1 MYKVFIENREVLFVN
16 SQKNEETTAGIS
28 EDDLAYSHADL
39 VNYLRHNPSID
50 SFSIYCGDVQKTW
63 NRHFENFQFIHAA
76 GGVVTKNGEWL
87 FIEREGRID
96 LPKGHLESNEDSVVG
111 AAREIAE
118 ECGIYPL
125 HFVAPIC
132 TTHHTYV
139 YNETQVL
146 KKTDWYLFNYP
157 GNQFGEPQIEE
168 GIDAVHWLKLDEI
181 SAAYGNMFRSIQ
193 SVVDSTKDVMHQ
205 FGFL

>member
-1 MYKVFIENREVLFVN
+1 MESLF
-16 SQKNEETTAGIS
+16 QE
-28 EDDLAYSHADL
+28 L
-39 VNYLRHNPSID
+39 P
-50 SFSIYCGDVQKTW
+50 
-63 NRHFENFQFIHAA
+63 IHWCCW
-76 GGVVTKNGEWL
+76 GVVLKNGEWL

-96 LPKGHLESNEDSVVG
+96 LPKGHLELNEESVDG

-125 HFVAPIC
+125 HFVAPVC

-139 YNETQVL
+139 YNETPVL
-146 KKTDWYLFNYP
+146 KKTDWYLFNYV
-157 GNQFGEPQIEE
+157 GNQSGEPQVEE

-181 SAAYGNMFRSIQ
+181 SAAYDNMFRSIQ
-193 SVVDSTKDVMHQ
+193 SVVDSTKDVIHQ